1 MSISFKTPY
10 QEQERQQIS
19 FDGVSLTDQSFKQEC
34 DIGFIIENF
43 VKTGQLPESSMSF
56 VDCTTVQKFEDAMQI
71 VAEAK
76 SNFEQLPSSIRDE
89 FKTVTNYLSYISD
102 PANLKDSYERG
113 LIDKTSVNLEDV
125 YPELYQPTVQEPI
138 VPDVVTPVVPE
149 PVVPEQ
155 GVQVQPE
162 QIVQS

>member
-43 VKTGQLPESSMSF
+43 VKTGELPESSMSF
-56 VDCTTVQKFEDAMQI
+56 VDCTTVQKFEDAMQL

-89 FKTVTNYLSYISD
+89 FKTVTNYLSYIAD

-113 LIDKTSVNLEDV
+113 LIDRSSVSLEDV
-125 YPELYQPTVQEPI
+125 YPELYQPTIQEPV
-138 VPDVVTPVVPE
+138 VPDVVN

-155 GVQVQPE
+155 NVQTQPE
-162 QIVQS
+162 QMVQS

>member
-1 MSISFKTPY
+1 MSIKFKTPY
-10 QEQERQQIS
+10 QQQERHQVKFEGI
-19 FDGVSLTDQSFKQEC
+19 SLTDQSFKQEC

-43 VKTGQLPESSMSF
+43 VKTGTAPDSSMSF

-89 FKTVTNYLSYISD
+89 FKTVTNYLSYISN

-113 LIDKTSVNLEDV
+113 LIDRSTVNLEAV
-125 YPELYQPTVQEPI
+125 YPELYHPTIQEPI
-138 VPDVVTPVVPE
+138 VPDVVN

-155 GVQVQPE
+155 NVQTQPE